1 MEKNSVQVT
10 FLNNPMPLIGKE
22 IKVGDKAP
30 NFIAVGAGLKP
41 VNLSD
46 FDGKVKVIAIYPSID
61 TGVCQA
67 QNRKFNQIA
76 SEEKEVVVISISCDL
91 PFAQGRFCATE
102 GLNNIVT
109 ISDHKDLDFGAK
121 YGFIMEPLRLLARGT
136 VIIDKNNIVRFVE
149 YVKEVTTEPDY
160 EGALKVLSAL

>member
-1 MEKNSVQVT
+1 MEKNNVEVT
-10 FLNNPMPLIGKE
+10 FLNNPMPLVGKQ

-30 NFIAVGAGLKP
+30 NFVAVGAGLKP
-41 VNLSD
+41 VSLSD

-67 QNRKFNQIA
+67 QNRKFNKIA
-76 SEEKEVVVISISCDL
+76 SEKTDVVVISISCDL

-109 ISDHKDLDFGAK
+109 ISDHKDLDFGSK
-121 YGFIMEPLRLLARGT
+121 YGYIMEPLRLMARGT
-136 VIIDKNNIVRFVE
+136 VIIDKNNVVQFVE
-149 YVKEVTTEPDY
+149 YAKEVTTEPDY
-160 EGALKVLSAL
+160 DGALKVISSL